1 MVVKSDSR
9 SGKVWFE
16 SSQFH
21 HLIFLDKKL
30 FLTLSLFP
38 DLLCLMATYSCTG
51 LIGGENLILLELVL
65 QSRKALTV

>member
-16 SSQFH
+16 SSQFN

-30 FLTLSLFP
+30 FLTLCLFSQIF
-38 DLLCLMATYSCTG
+38 LTYSCTG
-51 LIGGENLILLELVL
+51 LIGGGNLILLELVL